1 MSTTALAVVLAV
13 PFALP
18 FIYLIVRN
26 AGDLSGLWAAL
37 TDGDTIAPAFRSLL
51 LGTSVAITAGII
63 GTGAAWMVARTD
75 LWGRRS
81 WALLLCLPLVMP
93 SFVGA
98 VALIAA
104 FSPGGLLSQL
114 LGNSV
119 PLPSVSGFWGAYGVL
134 TLLTYPYVFLPVM
147 ARLRTMPPAT
157 EESAR
162 LLGRRPFAVFLT
174 VVVPQA
180 RAAIAAGALLV
191 FLYVISDFGAVQL
204 LRYDTLTRMIYANRL
219 LDPSVSVALS
229 LVLGVMAV
237 VVVAFERRASRVGLR
252 ETQRLRTPLT
262 VPLGRLKAL
271 AITLLGLLVALSLIV
286 PIGVLLFWAIRG
298 AVQGNDRPNS
308 VINDP
313 SLILGPLGSTA
324 GVSIATAIVAV
335 LVVLPIAYR
344 TVRRPG
350 RLGEAIAGTVVGG
363 FALPGL
369 VTALAFVFW
378 TLNAPG
384 PVGALY
390 QTLPLLILAYLVHH
404 GALALGATQTAVA
417 AIPPRLEDAARSLGS
432 NRTRRFASVE
442 WPLMWPGIAAGAG
455 LVLLSTMKELPAT
468 LLLSPPGFSTLA
480 TRVWSAAEVALYED
494 AAVYALVLVALSAIL
509 TWFLVVRPAL
519 RSWDR
524 VASVQDETQP
534 EPVHVPAEPVAG

>member
-1 MSTTALAVVLAV
+1 MVLAV

-18 FIYLIVRN
+18 FLYLIVRN
-26 AGDLSGLWAAL
+26 TGDLSGLWAAL
-37 TDGDTIAPAFRSLL
+37 TDPDTIAPAFRSLL
-51 LGTSVAITAGII
+51 LGTSVAVTAGII

-75 LWGRRS
+75 LRGRRT
-81 WALLLCLPLVMP
+81 WALLLCLPLVIP

-104 FSPGGLLSQL
+104 FSPGGLLSQM

-262 VPLGRLKAL
+262 VPLGRLKTVAIAL
-271 AITLLGLLVALSLIV
+271 LSLLVSLSLIV

-298 AVQGNDRPNS
+298 AVQGNGRSNS

-350 RLGEAIAGTVVGG
+350 RIGEAIAGTVVGG

-378 TLNAPG
+378 TLNSPG

-417 AIPPRLEDAARSLGS
+417 GIPPRLEDAARSLGS
-432 NRTRRFASVE
+432 SRTRRFLSVE

-468 LLLSPPGFSTLA
+468 LLLAPPGFSTLA

-494 AAVYALVLVALSAIL
+494 AAVYALVLLALSAIL

-519 RSWDR
+519 RSWDQHLAP
-524 VASVQDETQP
+524 VGEPQP
-534 EPVHVPAEPVAG
+534 EPIHVPPEPVAG

>member
-1 MSTTALAVVLAV
+1 MLLAV
-13 PFALP
+13 PFALS
-18 FIYLIVRN
+18 FAYLIVRN
-26 AGDLSGLWAAL
+26 AGDLSGLWAAI
-37 TDGDTIAPAFRSLL
+37 TDADTIAPAFRSLL
-51 LGTSVAITAGII
+51 LGTSVAIAAGAI

-75 LWGRRS
+75 LAGRRT
-81 WALLLCLPLVMP
+81 WALMLCLPLVIP

-104 FSPGGLLSQL
+104 FSPGGLLSKM
-114 LGNSV
+114 LGDSI
-119 PLPSVSGFWGAYGVL
+119 PLPEVSGFWGAFGVL
-134 TLLTYPYVFLPVM
+134 TLLTYPYVFLPVV
-147 ARLRTMPPAT
+147 ARLRTMPPAA

-204 LRYDTLTRMIYANRL
+204 LRYDTLTRMIYSNRL

-237 VVVAFERRASRVGLR
+237 VIVALERRASRVGLR
-252 ETQRLRTPLT
+252 EFARLRTPLT
-262 VPLGRLKAL
+262 VPLGRLKGMAL
-271 AITLLGLLVALSLIV
+271 SLLGALVALSLII
-286 PIGVLLFWAIRG
+286 PIGVLVFWAIRG
-298 AVQGNDRPNS
+298 IVQGNQRSNS

-313 SLILGPLGSTA
+313 GMLLGPLGNTA
-324 GVSIATAIVAV
+324 GVSLATALVAT

-350 RLGEAIAGTVVGG
+350 RLGEAIAGTVIGG

-378 TLNAPG
+378 TLSSPG
-384 PVGALY
+384 PIGALY

-404 GALALGATQTAVA
+404 GALALGAQQTAVA
-417 AIPPRLEDAARSLGS
+417 GIPPRLEDAAQSLGS
-432 NRTRRFASVE
+432 RRVRRLFTIE
-442 WPLMWPGIAAGAG
+442 LPLMWPGIAAGAG

-468 LLLSPPGFSTLA
+468 LLLAPPGFTTLA

-494 AAVYALVLVALSAIL
+494 AAIYALVLVALSALL

-524 VASVQDETQP
+524 PAVGPDPPV
-534 EPVHVPAEPVAG
+534 EPVPVPAEPVAG

>member
-1 MSTTALAVVLAV
+1 MLLAV
-13 PFALP
+13 PFALS
-18 FIYLIVRN
+18 FAYLIVRN
-26 AGDLSGLWAAL
+26 AGDLSGLWAAI
-37 TDGDTIAPAFRSLL
+37 TDADTIAPAFRSLL
-51 LGTSVAITAGII
+51 LGTSVAIAAGAI

-75 LWGRRS
+75 LAGRRT
-81 WALLLCLPLVMP
+81 WALMLCLPLVIP

-104 FSPGGLLSQL
+104 FSPGGLLSKM
-114 LGNSV
+114 LGDSI
-119 PLPSVSGFWGAYGVL
+119 PLPEVSGFWGAFGVL
-134 TLLTYPYVFLPVM
+134 TLLTYPYVFLPVV
-147 ARLRTMPPAT
+147 ARLRTMPPAA

-204 LRYDTLTRMIYANRL
+204 LRYDTLTRMIYSNRL

-237 VVVAFERRASRVGLR
+237 VIVALERRASRVGLR
-252 ETQRLRTPLT
+252 EFARLRTPLT
-262 VPLGRLKAL
+262 VPLGRLKGMAL
-271 AITLLGLLVALSLIV
+271 SLLGALVALSLII
-286 PIGVLLFWAIRG
+286 PIGVLVFWAIRG
-298 AVQGNDRPNS
+298 IVQGNQRSNS

-313 SLILGPLGSTA
+313 GMLLGPLGNTA
-324 GVSIATAIVAV
+324 GVSLATALVAT

-350 RLGEAIAGTVVGG
+350 RLGEAIAGTVIGG

-378 TLNAPG
+378 SLSSPG
-384 PVGALY
+384 PIGALY

-404 GALALGATQTAVA
+404 GALALGAQQTAVA
-417 AIPPRLEDAARSLGS
+417 GIPPRLEDAAQSLGS
-432 NRTRRFASVE
+432 RRVRRLFTIE
-442 WPLMWPGIAAGAG
+442 LPLMWPGIAAGAG

-468 LLLSPPGFSTLA
+468 LLLAPPGFTTLA

-494 AAVYALVLVALSAIL
+494 AAIYALVLVALSALL

-524 VASVQDETQP
+524 PAVGPDPPV
-534 EPVHVPAEPVAG
+534 EPVPVPTEPVAG